1 MKGLLAAVL
10 ALCTMQAG
18 AAVVTS
24 EAMAR
29 PEGVRHYLLAAPQQ
43 AAAGKR
49 PLVIVLHGHA
59 GSGAKLLGKDS
70 ADLPMRAWLDIADR
84 EQLLVIAPDGATG
97 SDDMSGWNDCRA
109 DSTTNPHTDDVGFIG
124 ALIDKAVAGHDA
136 DPARIYV
143 MGTSNG
149 GGMVYRLAMEMAP
162 RLAGIAAIAAPWP
175 ANSLCPMPRQALPAL
190 IVHGTADKI
199 VPYRGGEIGNLLLR
213 GRGTTIGV
221 DDAVALWRKLAKL
234 PDGSTDITFPHRDDS
249 GATIARRAVWG
260 DDAHGMQLELI
271 KIEGGGHTE
280 PSIRHRLRW
289 AYTFLLGAQNGDFE
303 TAEEAWRFFK
313 DKRVSIVKN

>member
-1 MKGLLAAVL
+1 MPMKGLLAVVL
-10 ALCTMQAG
+10 ALCTLQAG
-18 AAVVTS
+18 AAVVSAET
-24 EAMAR
+24 MAR
-29 PEGVRHYLLAAPQQ
+29 PEGARHYWLAAPQQ

-59 GSGAKLLGKDS
+59 GSGAKLLGKDG

-84 EQLLVIAPDGATG
+84 EQLLVIAPDGAKG
-97 SDDMSGWNDCRA
+97 SDNMSGWNDCRSDA
-109 DSTTNPHTDDVGFIG
+109 TTNPH
-124 ALIDKAVAGHDA
+124 IDKAVAGHDA

-162 RLAGIAAIAAPWP
+162 RLAAIAAIAAPWP

-190 IVHGTADKI
+190 IVHGTADKL

-213 GRGTTIGV
+213 GRGTAIGV
-221 DDAVALWRKLAKL
+221 DDTVALWRKLAKL
-234 PDGSTDITFPHRDDS
+234 PAGSTDTTFPHRDDS
-249 GATIARRAVWG
+249 GATIARRVVWG
-260 DDAHGMQLELI
+260 DDARGMQIELI
-271 KIEGGGHTE
+271 RIEGGGHTE

-289 AYTFLLGAQNGDFE
+289 AYTFLLGAQNGDLE
-303 TAEEAWRFFK
+303 LAEEAWRFFR
-313 DKRVSIVKN
+313 DKRVSNVKN